1 MLRQNLLQR
10 GDYAQWVT
18 LRKVGTT
25 LREFPRS
32 STKFL
37 MRRADFRVFGARMG
51 VGRSFGAENDRFGAK
66 QDAKRLIGAKKPGNG
81 AGGGSRGKNDG
92 DGT

>member
-1 MLRQNLLQR
+1 
-10 GDYAQWVT
+10 
-18 LRKVGTT
+18 
-25 LREFPRS
+25 
-32 STKFL
+32 

-81 AGGGSRGKNDG
+81 AGGGSGGKIDG

>member
-1 MLRQNLLQR
+1 MLRQNLIQR
-10 GDYAQWVT
+10 GDYARWVT

-37 MRRADFRVFGARMG
+37 IRRADFRVFGARMG

-81 AGGGSRGKNDG
+81 AGGGSGLFN
-92 DGT
+92 